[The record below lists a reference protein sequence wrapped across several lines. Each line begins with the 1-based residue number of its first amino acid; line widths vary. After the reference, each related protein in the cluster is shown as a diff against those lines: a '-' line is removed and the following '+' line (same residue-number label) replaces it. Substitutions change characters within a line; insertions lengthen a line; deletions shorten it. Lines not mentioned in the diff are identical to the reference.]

1 MDVASTDQFVI
12 HPSVICRELSGE
24 TVLLNLESGVYYGL
38 DAVGTRVWQLLMQGC
53 TIASVRDTMI
63 EEYDVAPDV
72 LNADVMRL
80 VGELRDRDVIVAA
93 HGGADRKAQAVGFRL
108 ETFRQLLGIS
118 IPKEKPICEL
128 AQSIFETFVGN

>member
-1 MDVASTDQFVI
+1 MDVASIDQFIV

-38 DAVGTRVWQLLMQGC
+38 DAVGTRVWQLLMQGY

-80 VGELRDRDVIVAA
+80 VGELRDRGIVTP
-93 HGGADRKAQAVGFRL
+93 REPVQA
-108 ETFRQLLGIS
+108 
-118 IPKEKPICEL
+118 
-128 AQSIFETFVGN
+128 

>member
-24 TVLLNLESGVYYGL
+24 TVLLNLKSGVYYGL

-72 LNADVMRL
+72 LNADVLRL
-80 VGELRDRDVIVAA
+80 VGDLRDRGIVTP
-93 HGGADRKAQAVGFRL
+93 REPVQA
-108 ETFRQLLGIS
+108 
-118 IPKEKPICEL
+118 
-128 AQSIFETFVGN
+128 

>member
-38 DAVGTRVWQLLMQGC
+38 DAVGTRVWQLLMQGS

-63 EEYDVAPDV
+63 EEYEVAAQV
-72 LNADVMRL
+72 LHADVTRL
-80 VGELRDRDVIVAA
+80 VGELHDRGIVTRREHLDA
-93 HGGADRKAQAVGFRL
+93 
-108 ETFRQLLGIS
+108 
-118 IPKEKPICEL
+118 
-128 AQSIFETFVGN
+128 

>member
-63 EEYDVAPDV
+63 EEYDVASDV
-72 LNADVMRL
+72 LNADVIRL
-80 VGELRDRDVIVAA
+80 VGELRDRGIVTPREPVWA
-93 HGGADRKAQAVGFRL
+93 
-108 ETFRQLLGIS
+108 
-118 IPKEKPICEL
+118 
-128 AQSIFETFVGN
+128 